1 MGIGRCIGTVS
12 VSWESVAARP
22 WCSASAPK
30 RWFRSG
36 LGGIGHTFRPLSER
50 ALRLTEA
57 ALQSSHLP
65 LTHFYLPMSLLH
77 SAVEDGE
84 LAIVVGRSPKGAQLL
99 HLTSRQTLAVP
110 GLQDVP
116 TGAWVELRTGHTPV
130 QITDLL
136 QTQLYTGLENPEFS
150 RIEVSC

>member
-1 MGIGRCIGTVS
+1 
-12 VSWESVAARP
+12 
-22 WCSASAPK
+22 
-30 RWFRSG
+30 
-36 LGGIGHTFRPLSER
+36 
-50 ALRLTEA
+50 
-57 ALQSSHLP
+57 
-65 LTHFYLPMSLLH
+65 MSLLH